1 MERGKARIRDGLVV
15 SDKMEKT
22 VIVQV
27 ERLAPHRKYGKYL
40 RRLRKVKAHDGEN
53 TCRVGDRVR
62 IIECRPMSR
71 DKRWRVQQV
80 IDKAV

>member
-1 MERGKARIRDGLVV
+1 MRGKARIRDGLVV

-53 TCRVGDRVR
+53 ECRTGDRVR